1 MGVLDSID
9 VNSRGIIPQS
19 VDTIIRTLQQRQQ
32 AGSVIEWK
40 VHLSFYQIY
49 QDQIH
54 DLLNPGE
61 GKNLSI
67 REENDGEIFVE
78 NLIEVPI
85 QNVEQAINIINAGMQ
100 FREIASQKMNET
112 SSRSHT
118 ILHVDVYQ
126 HRHFPADPNQVEQVQ
141 ARLVLVDLAGSER
154 VRRTTSKGVR
164 LEEAK
169 HINASLST
177 LGNVI

>member
-1 MGVLDSID
+1 M
-9 VNSRGIIPQS
+9 
-19 VDTIIRTLQQRQQ
+19 
-32 AGSVIEWK
+32 
-40 VHLSFYQIY
+40 
-49 QDQIH
+49 
-54 DLLNPGE
+54 
-61 GKNLSI
+61 
-67 REENDGEIFVE
+67 
-78 NLIEVPI
+78 EVPI
-85 QNVEQAINIINAGMQ
+85 ENVEQAVNIINAGMKYRQ
-100 FREIASQKMNET
+100 MASQRMNDT

-126 HRHFPADPNQVEQVQ
+126 SRPYRNERHQVEQLQ

-177 LGNVI
+177 LGNVIQNLAQQTDQSKFRLLSKN